1 MINLDSK
8 DIMDAKEAAER
19 WDKSEDYVRQI
30 YRKYPDK
37 FPPGTIR
44 KFGKQIVVTREG
56 MEAVVATKEAPRNE
70 LDISQRE
77 ELSKVLESV
86 EEVQKAL
93 SAECYLA
100 ALTLALTIPDV
111 FAKLETPKRKRRG
124 GIGQYYAKW
133 YNDNIFAYENDGK
146 ENTNKIDG
154 NIIYKLRCSIM
165 HGNTDTIDNELS
177 KKYGTTNIKY
187 VLNAG
192 SVSSFNSSYSSNID
206 EKSYRVSISVPQ
218 LCNNICNVATTYCK
232 KHNIVRDT
240 NFDTIKK

>member
-19 WDKSEDYVRQI
+19 WNKSENYVRQL

-56 MEAVVATKEAPRNE
+56 MEAAVATKESHRNE
-70 LDISQRE
+70 LNISQRE

-100 ALTLALTIPDV
+100 ALTLVLTIPDA
-111 FAKLETPKRKRRG
+111 FAKLETPKRKRLG

-133 YNDNIFAYENDGK
+133 YNDNIFKYE
-146 ENTNKIDG
+146 
-154 NIIYKLRCSIM
+154 
-165 HGNTDTIDNELS
+165 
-177 KKYGTTNIKY
+177 
-187 VLNAG
+187 
-192 SVSSFNSSYSSNID
+192 SVGVALCRR
-206 EKSYRVSISVPQ
+206 KS
-218 LCNNICNVATTYCK
+218 
-232 KHNIVRDT
+232 
-240 NFDTIKK
+240 